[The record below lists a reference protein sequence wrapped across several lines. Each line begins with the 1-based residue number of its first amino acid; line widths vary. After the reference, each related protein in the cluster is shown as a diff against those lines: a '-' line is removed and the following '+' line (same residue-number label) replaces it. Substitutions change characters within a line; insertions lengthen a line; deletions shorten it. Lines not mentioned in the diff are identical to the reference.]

1 MLKKNRSMS
10 VKSAQL
16 SVCVVPCFGKYHTV
30 NEYSEDASVCLQQ
43 RVAPQLAES
52 VSVVRIFA

>member
-1 MLKKNRSMS
+1 MS
-10 VKSAQL
+10 VKSAQF
-16 SVCVVPCFGKYHTV
+16 SACVVPCFGKYHTV